1 MISGI
6 KYEKRARV
14 IISKNLRKVAVRP
27 GCIVSMS
34 DFSGPCY
41 KVRIDIYNDKD

>member
-1 MISGI
+1 MLIFF
-6 KYEKRARV
+6 AAV
-14 IISKNLRKVAVRP
+14 VLRKVAVRP

-41 KVRIDIYNDKD
+41 KVRIDIYNDRD